1 MFRKQDVAIHFVGIG
16 GIGMSGIAEVLLNLG
31 YRVSGSDLRDGDV
44 TRRLGGLGAAVT
56 VGHRAENVASADV
69 VVVSSAVRPDNP
81 EVAAARAR
89 GIPVIP
95 RAEMLGEL
103 MRVKDGVA
111 VAGSHGKTTTTTMI
125 ATVLADA
132 GLDPTAIIGGKARAF
147 GSNARLGQG
156 EVLVAEADESD
167 GSFRHLFPIVAV
179 ITNIDREHLDHF
191 GSLEA
196 LESAFLDFAEKVPFY
211 GLVVIGADNPT
222 AARLPPRLT
231 KRHVTYGLTAGEWRG
246 EILEAGATGTRFR
259 VRVGDKLHGE
269 AHIRMPGVHYAANA
283 LAALCVA
290 DFLGVPFARAGA
302 TLAAFEGVDRR
313 FSLRGEAGGVLV
325 VDDYG
330 HHPTELAA
338 TIAAARLHG
347 RRLVVAFQPHRYTRT
362 RDLLPDFAPALA
374 GADLLFLTD
383 IYAAGEA
390 PIAGHGHRGADEDV
404 PARRPRATRR
414 APEAGRRAG
423 AGGAAGRPGAVPG
436 GGRHH
441 GRPRRAAGDA
451 GAARRRGMS
460 ATAVPPTEGITVERP
475 PPRRRFFR
483 RRSNRRITVEQT
495 SVATLVSGPLRA
507 LRPAAEDRGKGAGRR
522 GVRGR
527 QRVRRDGWRSS
538 TSSPRRGS
546 RCATSP
552 SVPARTSRTRSSRR

>member
-1 MFRKQDVAIHFVGIG
+1 VFRKQNVAIHFVGIG

-31 YRVSGSDLRDGDV
+31 YRVSGSDLRAGDV
-44 TRRLGGLGAAVT
+44 TARLVTLGAAVQI
-56 VGHRAENVASADV
+56 GHRAENVASADV
-69 VVVSSAVRPDNP
+69 VVISSAVRPDNP

-125 ATVLADA
+125 ASVLADA
-132 GLDPTAIIGGKARAF
+132 GLDPTAVIGGKARAF

-191 GSLEA
+191 GSLDR

-246 EILEAGATGTRFR
+246 EILETGPTGSRFR
-259 VRVGDKLHGE
+259 VRVRDRLVGD

-290 DFLGVPFARAGA
+290 DFLGVPFQQAGA
-302 TLAAFEGVDRR
+302 ALAAFEGVDRR

-347 RRLVVAFQPHRYTRT
+347 RRLLVAFQPHRYTRT
-362 RDLLPDFAPALA
+362 RDLLNDFAPALT

-383 IYAAGEA
+383 VYAAGEA
-390 PIAGHGHRGADEDV
+390 PISGADSAALMKTFPRGARVQQV
-404 PARRPRATRR
+404 PRPRLAAELAR
-414 APEAGRRAG
+414 ASQPGDLVLCLG
-423 AGGAAGRPGAVPG
+423 AG
-436 GGRHH
+436 
-441 GRPRRAAGDA
+441 DI
-451 GAARRRGMS
+451 
-460 ATAVPPTEGITVERP
+460 TAV
-475 PPRRRFFR
+475 
-483 RRSNRRITVEQT
+483 S
-495 SVATLVSGPLRA
+495 
-507 LRPAAEDRGKGAGRR
+507 AELLGLLA
-522 GVRGR
+522 VRG
-527 QRVRRDGWRSS
+527 
-538 TSSPRRGS
+538 
-546 RCATSP
+546 
-552 SVPARTSRTRSSRR
+552 SVS

>member
-1 MFRKQDVAIHFVGIG
+1 VFRKQNVAIHFVGIG

-31 YRVSGSDLRDGDV
+31 YRVSGSDLRAGDV
-44 TRRLGGLGAAVT
+44 TRRLVTLGAKIT
-56 VGHRAENVASADV
+56 IGHRAENLANTDV
-69 VVVSSAVRPDNP
+69 VVVSSAVKADNP

-89 GIPVIP
+89 DIPVIP

-132 GLDPTAIIGGKARAF
+132 GLDPTAVIGGKARAF

-167 GSFRHLFPIVAV
+167 GSFRHLFPTVAV

-191 GSLEA
+191 GSIEA
-196 LESAFLDFAEKVPFY
+196 LETAFLDFAEKVPFY
-211 GLVVIGADNPT
+211 GLVVIGADNPI

-231 KRHVTYGLTAGEWRG
+231 KRHVTYGLTAGDWRG
-246 EILEAGATGTRFR
+246 EILETGPTGTRFR
-259 VRVGDKLHGE
+259 VRVRDRLLGE
-269 AHIRMPGVHYAANA
+269 ARVRMPGVHYAANA

-290 DFLGVPFARAGA
+290 DFLGVPFDRAGA
-302 TLAAFEGVDRR
+302 ALAAFEGVDRR

-347 RRLVVAFQPHRYTRT
+347 RRLLVAFQPHRYTRT
-362 RDLLPDFAPALA
+362 RDLLSEFAPALQ

-383 IYAAGEA
+383 VYPAGEP
-390 PIAGHGHRGADEDV
+390 PIAGADTAALMKTFSRDAAVQHVE
-404 PARRPRATRR
+404 RPRL
-414 APEAGRRAG
+414 
-423 AGGAAGRPGAVPG
+423 AAAL
-436 GGRHH
+436 
-441 GRPRRAAGDA
+441 A
-451 GAARRRGMS
+451 GAARPGD
-460 ATAVPPTEGITVERP
+460 
-475 PPRRRFFR
+475 
-483 RRSNRRITVEQT
+483 
-495 SVATLVSGPLRA
+495 LVLC
-507 LRPAAEDRGKGAGRR
+507 LGAGDITGVTGELLALLAAR
-522 GVRGR
+522 GA
-527 QRVRRDGWRSS
+527 S
-538 TSSPRRGS
+538 
-546 RCATSP
+546 A
-552 SVPARTSRTRSSRR
+552 